1 MTLPQGIELAIAY
14 ILDKI
19 GGKASLDE
27 IHKATGIS
35 KLVLRK
41 YLWHCQRRK
50 LIKKDLGVYYITNTG
65 LEVIRRSKI
74 LNIGYRMLAVV
85 FYDRIELI
93 TLGRKSRIRAV
104 RKDIIVN
111 LLRRGLIS
119 RDEIKNS
126 PNRREILA
134 ALRILRVLR
143 LTKSRGNVI
152 YISQDGVDRLL
163 TIGIDPSKVYNTTAD
178 ND

>member
-1 MTLPQGIELAIAY
+1 
-14 ILDKI
+14 
-19 GGKASLDE
+19 
-27 IHKATGIS
+27 
-35 KLVLRK
+35 
-41 YLWHCQRRK
+41 
-50 LIKKDLGVYYITNTG
+50 
-65 LEVIRRSKI
+65 VIRRSKI

-134 ALRILRVLR
+134 ALRILRILR
-143 LTKSRGNVI
+143 LIKSRGNVI

-163 TIGIDPSKVYNTTAD
+163 TIGIDPSKVYNTTA
-178 ND
+178 NNE